1 MLSPVFPL
9 FGHYHSRREYFFVSP
24 DIFFQY
30 VRTAVRIILHQQQVP
45 GTTVRTAI
53 RCSRYSSRY
62 LRGGFPSFPD
72 FWRHFP
78 LQIFIRVPVFGFP
91 FVWKAFIFGNG
102 KLSRPANIGM
112 FVGSHVIRL
121 SCVTV
126 ASKKFR

>member
-53 RCSRYSSRY
+53 WCSRYSSRFSRYSSRY
-62 LRGGFPSFPD
+62 LREGFPSFPD
-72 FWRHFP
+72 FRRHFP
-78 LQIFIRVPVFGFP
+78 LGIFIRVPVLGFP
-91 FVWKAFIFGNG
+91 FEWKAFIFGYG
-102 KLSRPANIGM
+102 KLSPPANIGM
-112 FVGSHVIRL
+112 FV
-121 SCVTV
+121 
-126 ASKKFR
+126 